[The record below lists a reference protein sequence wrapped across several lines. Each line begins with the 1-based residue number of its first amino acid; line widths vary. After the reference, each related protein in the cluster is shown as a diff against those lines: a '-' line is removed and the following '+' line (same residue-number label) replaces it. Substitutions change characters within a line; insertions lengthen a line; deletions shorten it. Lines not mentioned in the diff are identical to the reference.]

1 MDTDSLEASKDAL
14 CALIVEREG
23 NRSTRRK
30 TLEVEER
37 LNSETLSHETPHT
50 KTPVL
55 PKVLMML
62 QCSNEMFNAL
72 ASSDSSLEIGFFY
85 DFHL

>member
-1 MDTDSLEASKDAL
+1 MDTDSLEA
-14 CALIVEREG
+14 LIEEREG

-30 TLEVEER
+30 TLEVQER
-37 LNSETLSHETPHT
+37 SNAETLSHETPHT

-72 ASSDSSLEIGFFY
+72 ASSDSSLEIQFFY
-85 DFHL
+85 EFHL